1 MASVIPESEMGA
13 SDGRRAAMVC
23 NYPRK
28 LFLWQLICQEKAFLA
43 LVNCPTKS
51 RRECLLPAGI
61 KSAAVIC
68 RRYSKA
74 FTADKIVSGSHLP

>member
-13 SDGRRAAMVC
+13 SDGRRAAMV
-23 NYPRK
+23 
-28 LFLWQLICQEKAFLA
+28 LICQEKAFPA

-51 RRECLLPAGI
+51 CRECLLPAGI

-74 FTADKIVSGSHLP
+74 FTADNIVSGSHLP